1 MDSDR
6 GLMSSNI
13 VVASFPTGFETDVPA
28 FQIDNAAFPIL
39 NNAYIFRKRVMKKRG
54 SQQLGR
60 LTRAITT
67 ASLGNSPATAAW
79 SFFIYATLV
88 TPITGQPNK
97 SIVPGSVTIVV
108 GPDTFVDQ
116 GNGTLRRQDGAL
128 NNAINY
134 ATGGVLLNRTVA
146 TANAATIT
154 FSYYPNL
161 PVMGVREFNIN
172 FNTPGNVNFPVTVWF
187 NTLYSF
193 QFNQT
198 TSTFYN
204 VNFFAASGL
213 PFVWSGQDWQ
223 LFWTTNYQGAM
234 WATNNV
240 PGFNK
245 IAIATI
251 TVGNPTQIT
260 TAAPNPLVTGDQ
272 IWINEMTG
280 ADAGTLN
287 LKNFIVTRINATTFT
302 IPVDSTAL
310 VINNSGFFQLLT
322 NTIAGQD
329 GIKYYL
335 GDPTGDLTKGWVNF
349 APPLSNSANPSYLVG
364 AKIIIPFKNRLL
376 FFGTWTQ
383 TSAAANATF
392 NPNQL
397 VACQN
402 GTAFYTTPVP
412 PNQIADVTSYYQNV
426 VGKGLRLNA
435 PLSQEI
441 ISANLNHDVI
451 IVDFET
457 LPLKLYSTGDD
468 SAPFLY
474 QDISSEFGGQST
486 FSTVAL
492 DAGVMGIGPYGF
504 KMTTQVSSQRI
515 DLQIPDQVFNIS
527 KENHGS
533 NRVVS
538 VRDFRNEFV
547 YWTFPVNGDFVNN
560 VSQINWVYPTTTLA
574 YNYRENCWSTF
585 TQNIT
590 AYGSFQFGSF
600 QTWATIGKTFPTWR
614 SWAVPWNYGGSQA
627 QFRYVC
633 YGNQQGFVFLNNET
647 TSEPQSQYIS
657 DIAVTTIYSPKHG
670 LNDGDFVLFQ
680 DIQGTGVIPFLNG
693 QIYKIQAKATQ
704 PDFFVI
710 LPDFGQP
717 IPGVGDVYTG
727 GGTYSRLSN
736 VIIQTKQFPIYWAQ
750 SRKVRIGTQYY
761 LFETTETG
769 QVTIDLYVNQ
779 CNTLPANSPA
789 YSSFL
794 PYSNI
799 LQTCAEGGDLNLI
812 QGDQDQIWHQMN
824 TSVQGDTIQVGITLS
839 DTQMRNLGFTESE
852 ITLYGF
858 AIKTY
863 PGAAL
868 TY

>member
-1 MDSDR
+1 
-6 GLMSSNI
+6 MSSNI
-13 VVASFPTGFETDVPA
+13 VVSSFPTGFETDVPA

-39 NNAYIFRKRVMKKRG
+39 SNAYIFRSRVLKKRG
-54 SQQLGR
+54 SEQLGR
-60 LTRAITT
+60 LTRAITS

-79 SFFIYATLV
+79 SFFIYPILV
-88 TPITGQPNK
+88 PAITGQPDK
-97 SIVPGSVTIVV
+97 QIVPGSVIIT
-108 GPDTFVDQ
+108 GGGDTFTDQ
-116 GNGTLRRQDGAL
+116 GNGILKRQDGAL
-128 NNAINY
+128 NNAVNY

-146 TANAATIT
+146 TANAFTIT
-154 FSYYPNL
+154 LSYYPCL
-161 PVMGVREFNIN
+161 PVMGVRDYNIN

-187 NTLYSF
+187 DTLYSY

-198 TSTFYN
+198 TDTFYN

-223 LFWTTNYQGAM
+223 LFWTVNYQGAM

-245 IAIATI
+245 LAIATV
-251 TVGNPTQIT
+251 TVGNPTQFT

-287 LKNFIVTRINATTFT
+287 LKTFTVTRINATTFT
-302 IPVDSTAL
+302 VAVDTTAL
-310 VINNSGFFQLLT
+310 VINNSGFFELLT

-349 APPLSNSANPSYLVG
+349 APPLSNSATPSYLVG
-364 AKIIIPFKNRLL
+364 AKLIVPFKNRLL

-383 TSAAANATF
+383 TSIAASPTF

-402 GTAFYTTPVP
+402 GTVYYSGPVP
-412 PNQIADVTSYYQNV
+412 PNQVIDVTSFYQNV

-435 PLSQEI
+435 PISQEI

-486 FSTVAL
+486 FSTEAL
-492 DAGVMGIGPYGF
+492 DAGVMGMGPYGF
-504 KMTTQVSSQRI
+504 KMTTTVSSQRI
-515 DLQIPDQVFNIS
+515 DLQIPDQIFNVA
-527 KENHGS
+527 KDNHGS
-533 NRVVS
+533 NRVTS
-538 VRDFRNEFV
+538 VRDFRNEFI
-547 YWTFPVNGDFVNN
+547 YWTFPTNGNFVNN
-560 VSQINWVYPTTTLA
+560 VSQINWIFPTTTLA

-585 TQNIT
+585 IENIT
-590 AYGSFQFGSF
+590 AYGSFRKGTFD
-600 QTWATIGKTFPTWR
+600 TWATIGKKFPTWE
-614 SWAVPWNYGGSQA
+614 SWTVPWNYGGTQARFSQIC
-627 QFRYVC
+627 F
-633 YGNQQGFVFLNNET
+633 GNQQGFVFVKTET
-647 TSEPQSQYIS
+647 TSEPQSQFVS
-657 DIAVTTIYSPKHG
+657 DIVQATVFSPNHG
-670 LNDGDFVLFQ
+670 LNDGDYIRFSGL
-680 DIQGTGVIPFLNG
+680 QGTGGIPALNG
-693 QIYKIQAKATQ
+693 LIYKI
-704 PDFFVI
+704 FVNPVNAGRFAL
-710 LPDFGQP
+710 LPTDGQP
-717 IPGVGDVYTG
+717 VPGAGDIYTG
-727 GGTYSRLSN
+727 NGTYSRISN
-736 VIIQTKQFPIYWAQ
+736 VIIQTKQFPVFWAQ

-761 LFETTETG
+761 LFQTTENG
-769 QVTIDLYVNQ
+769 QVTIDLFTNQ
-779 CNTLPANSPA
+779 CNTLPANSPE
-789 YSSFL
+789 YSPFL
-794 PYSNI
+794 PFTNI
-799 LQTCAEGGDLNLI
+799 LSTAAEGSDLNVI

-824 TSVQGDTIQVGITLS
+824 TSVQGDTVQVGITMN
-839 DTQMRNLGFTESE
+839 DAQMRDINANQEE